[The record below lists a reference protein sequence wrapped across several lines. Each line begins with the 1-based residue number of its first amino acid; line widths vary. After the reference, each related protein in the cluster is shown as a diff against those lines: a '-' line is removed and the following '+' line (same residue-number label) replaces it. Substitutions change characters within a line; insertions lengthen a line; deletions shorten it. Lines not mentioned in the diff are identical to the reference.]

1 MRKWAF
7 KSNVLLYWLVRVVP
21 TGGGPQRCAAA
32 PALSSWPGSAAL
44 GGAGLAVRLAVL
56 VALVAGLLATAGR
69 LAWIPTGLTA
79 LLAGASLPALATTH
93 GAAHSGGQ
101 R

>member
-1 MRKWAF
+1 MNWP
-7 KSNVLLYWLVRVVP
+7 SVP
-21 TGGGPQRCAAA
+21 DRWSRPTRGIDTAGAAALRCAAA

-44 GGAGLAVRLAVL
+44 GRAGLAVLAVL
-56 VALVAGLLATAGR
+56 VALVTGLLATAGR
-69 LAWIPTGLTA
+69 LARIPTGLTA
-79 LLAGASLPALATTH
+79 LLAGASLPALATTAH

>member
-1 MRKWAF
+1 MSTRQG
-7 KSNVLLYWLVRVVP
+7 L
-21 TGGGPQRCAAA
+21 QRNAAA

-44 GGAGLAVRLAVL
+44 GSARLTARLAV
-56 VALVAGLLATAGR
+56 LVAGLLATAGR
-69 LAWIPTGLTA
+69 LARIPTGLTA
-79 LLAGASLPALATTH
+79 LLAGASLPALATTAH

>member
-1 MRKWAF
+1 MNWPSVQDRW
-7 KSNVLLYWLVRVVP
+7 SRP
-21 TGGGPQRCAAA
+21 TRGIDTAGAAA
-32 PALSSWPGSAAL
+32 LRCGPSLGSWPGSAAL

-56 VALVAGLLATAGR
+56 VALVTGLLATAGR
-69 LAWIPTGLTA
+69 LARIPTGLTA
-79 LLAGASLPALATTH
+79 LLAGASLPALATTAH